1 MAQYKQLIT
10 SSLQRFSVH
19 CGSILHLKINIL
31 IIYIGSYPCTPLNR
45 HRHDR
50 YEKNPFFRIRKSGLL
65 PPELLGLTRQ
75 SPLFRTQKSLVSR
88 LTLILHDHPHL
99 QLRVCP
105 PSSWTTVIQLMPASN
120 PDRKGPSIPAT
131 RNAWRRIHSSSSSP
145 SFHCPIKIS
154 NKCWYSK
161 YNNIYFLPLPTCFCT
176 DLRRSSRNGIP
187 ACSGALSSYCHR

>member
-1 MAQYKQLIT
+1 MTQYKQLIT

-31 IIYIGSYPCTPLNR
+31 IIYIGSFPCTPLNR

-50 YEKNPFFRIRKSGLL
+50 NEKNPFFRIRKSGLL

-131 RNAWRRIHSSSSSP
+131 RNA
-145 SFHCPIKIS
+145 
-154 NKCWYSK
+154 
-161 YNNIYFLPLPTCFCT
+161 
-176 DLRRSSRNGIP
+176 
-187 ACSGALSSYCHR
+187 

>member
-31 IIYIGSYPCTPLNR
+31 IIYIGSFPCTPLNR

-75 SPLFRTQKSLVSR
+75 SPLFRTQKSLISR
-88 LTLILHDHPHL
+88 LTQILHDRPHL
-99 QLRVCP
+99 QGSQHLFPFP
-105 PSSWTTVIQLMPASN
+105 PTVTLQLCLYPH
-120 PDRKGPSIPAT
+120 PLGQPFPCRCRHQIRTVKDRQ
-131 RNAWRRIHSSSSSP
+131 
-145 SFHCPIKIS
+145 
-154 NKCWYSK
+154 
-161 YNNIYFLPLPTCFCT
+161 FLPPVTPDFEFIHHH
-176 DLRRSSRNGIP
+176 NF
-187 ACSGALSSYCHR
+187 HRFIVL

>member
-1 MAQYKQLIT
+1 MTQYKQLIT

-31 IIYIGSYPCTPLNR
+31 IIYIGSFPCTPLNR
-45 HRHDR
+45 QRHDR
-50 YEKNPFFRIRKSGLL
+50 NEKNPFFRIRKSGLL

-105 PSSWTTVIQLMPASN
+105 PSNWTTVIQLMPTSN

-161 YNNIYFLPLPTCFCT
+161 YNDIYFLPLPTCFCT

>member
-1 MAQYKQLIT
+1 MQSIAQYKQLIT

-19 CGSILHLKINIL
+19 YGSILHLKINIL
-31 IIYIGSYPCTPLNR
+31 IYIYISSFPCTPLNR
-45 HRHDR
+45 QRHDR
-50 YEKNPFFRIRKSGLL
+50 NEKNPFFRIRKSGLL

-105 PSSWTTVIQLMPASN
+105 PSNWTTVIQLMPTSN

-131 RNAWRRIHSSSSSP
+131 RNA
-145 SFHCPIKIS
+145 
-154 NKCWYSK
+154 
-161 YNNIYFLPLPTCFCT
+161 
-176 DLRRSSRNGIP
+176 
-187 ACSGALSSYCHR
+187 

>member
-31 IIYIGSYPCTPLNR
+31 IYIYRLISVFPCTVFLNR
-45 HRHDR
+45 HRQRYDW

-99 QLRVCP
+99 QLRGCP

-131 RNAWRRIHSSSSSP
+131 RNA
-145 SFHCPIKIS
+145 
-154 NKCWYSK
+154 
-161 YNNIYFLPLPTCFCT
+161 
-176 DLRRSSRNGIP
+176 
-187 ACSGALSSYCHR
+187 